1 MAVKELL
8 FEEVLNFFRVTQD
21 VIAEKSSDKGTS
33 ITDFRIRSMPEIRF
47 RFEFYEAENCIK
59 FLMVPDEYGWRTIW
73 NFRMDIDHWTAE
85 GINMAV
91 SAVMEAVDF
100 MAYMYRR

>member
-1 MAVKELL
+1 MIKELL
-8 FEEVLNFFRVTQD
+8 FEEVADYFRRTQD
-21 VIAEKSSDKGTS
+21 ILKETASSSMD
-33 ITDFRIRSMPEIRF
+33 IVDFRIRSMPEIRF
-47 RFEFYEAENCIK
+47 RFEFYESENCIK

-73 NFRMDIDHWTAE
+73 DFRMDIDHWTAE

-91 SAVMEAVDF
+91 SAVMKAVDF

>member
-1 MAVKELL
+1 MIKKHL
-8 FEEVLNFFRVTQD
+8 FEEVADYFRRTQD
-21 VIAEKSSDKGTS
+21 ILKETTSSS
-33 ITDFRIRSMPEIRF
+33 MNIVDFRIKSMPEIRF

-59 FLMVPDEYGWRTIW
+59 FLMIPDEYGWRTIW

-91 SAVMEAVDF
+91 SAVMKAVDF